1 MVKFSSSP
9 CYNVLMDN
17 FEYLQKISESN
28 RPVKKPSKFSQ
39 INGSL
44 ILKILIGG
52 ILASAI
58 LIVIGIVINTGPARA
73 TDVAQQLYLRM
84 NNVNK
89 VISTYNKNLKSSQ
102 LRSINYSL
110 SGTLTNTAPQLS
122 SYITTTNSG
131 SKSPLTP
138 PNDILAY
145 ETSMDA
151 SVNGALATAKLNG
164 TLDRIY
170 SSQIHLQVSLML
182 SLTGELLER
191 DKDPALQTILD
202 PFYSNLNVIEQSL
215 NNYSD
220 TSR

>member
-1 MVKFSSSP
+1 
-9 CYNVLMDN
+9 MDN
-17 FEYLQKISESN
+17 FEYLQHISASN

-39 INGSL
+39 INGGL

-52 ILASAI
+52 ILVSAI
-58 LIVIGIVINTGPARA
+58 LIVIGIVINAGPARA

-84 NNVNK
+84 NNVSK
-89 VISTYNKNLKSSQ
+89 VISTYNKDLKSSQ

-110 SGTLTNTAPQLS
+110 SGTLTNTIPQLS
-122 SYITTTNSG
+122 SYITTTNSD

-138 PNDILAY
+138 PTEIVAY
-145 ETSMDA
+145 ETNLDT
-151 SVNGALATAKLNG
+151 SVNSALANAKLNG

-182 SLTGELLER
+182 SMTSELLER
-191 DKDPALQTILD
+191 DQDAALHTILD
-202 PFYSNLNVIEQSL
+202 PFFSNLNVIEQSL
-215 NNYSD
+215 NSYSA